1 MRLRSVSSL
10 VSLPSLRAMVP
21 VAILAAAALST
32 GCASE
37 AILSTDHLPVRR
49 VIVYRNGVAYFER
62 GGKVDGSEVR
72 FKMKQTEVGDFLATL
87 AVMEKGGSSVR
98 SAAFPLDRA
107 EPGDVPEPAEGA
119 DHGPAVKREP
129 PTPQEEADA
138 ADRKKGLRTVV
149 LSLDGKEHDL
159 QVGYV
164 AESPVWRPSYRLV
177 VHTDGTAD
185 LQAWGIVQNLSG
197 EDWKGVRLTL
207 VAGAPL
213 AFETDLGTS
222 LIPTRPTVTDNGEVV
237 AAVPHGETSLNQR
250 EEPMAV
256 ATPAAAPA
264 PMMNGDMKDSE
275 NDELKKSA
283 DGYGTGHGRLGPARR
298 VRAGAGKGGLA
309 SIGGVAG
316 GGGGAGFAPG
326 APRAQAAYD
335 APPPP
340 PPPSP
345 VVPSGPRDLRSLA
358 AVAAQGGSTRYDL
371 PNEVTI
377 PDKSAT
383 MVMLLSRPVPG
394 EALFLYAPD
403 GGVGDSGSHPF
414 RVARFSN
421 NSGGVLERGP
431 IAVFEDGS
439 FLGQGLVDPLP
450 DGATATV
457 PFALERSIAV
467 DVDRKWDELGERVA
481 KIENGEL
488 TVERDSVRQTKY
500 RVRNGG
506 DKLAKVLIKHPR
518 ETGARLFTP
527 PKDTEDNVGTG
538 SALVPAKVAP
548 KSTMELVV
556 DERTPSRRQV
566 DWFSALADAAYKNLL
581 KDPKSGVSPEVLSKL
596 ASAWTLRA
604 EIVEKNDALSKV
616 RGAEGS
622 LLQSAEE
629 TRRNLHAIEKN
640 RVADALRATLTQ
652 RLTETSLKIDVL
664 TKQKVE
670 IESKLAELHVRFKE
684 SLRDV
689 RYVAPPTS
697 QL

>member
-1 MRLRSVSSL
+1 MHLRRLRLAPL
-10 VSLPSLRAMVP
+10 VSL
-21 VAILAAAALST
+21 AICASATLTL

-62 GGKVDGSEVR
+62 GGKVDSGEVR
-72 FKMKQTEVGDFLATL
+72 FKMKQAEVGDFLATL

-98 SAAFPLDRA
+98 SAAFPLDSG
-107 EPGDVPEPAEGA
+107 EPEAGDPPPEDGA
-119 DHGPAVKREP
+119 HGPAAKREP
-129 PTPQEEADA
+129 LTPQEEADA
-138 ADRKKGLRTVV
+138 ADRKKGMRTVV
-149 LSLDGKEHDL
+149 LALDGKEHEL

-164 AESPVWRPSYRLV
+164 AASPVWRPSYRLV
-177 VHTDGTAD
+177 VHPDGNAD

-197 EDWKGVRLTL
+197 EDWKNVHLTL
-207 VAGAPL
+207 VAGSPL

-222 LIPTRPTVTDNGEVV
+222 VIPSRPTVSDLGEVV
-237 AAVPHGETSLNQR
+237 SAVPHGETTLAQ
-250 EEPMAV
+250 EPAPS
-256 ATPAAAPA
+256 PAAALARPSGGL
-264 PMMNGDMKDSE
+264 MGNGSLKGAKDSE
-275 NDELKKSA
+275 EDE
-283 DGYGTGHGRLGPARR
+283 GG
-298 VRAGAGKGGLA
+298 GAA
-309 SIGGVAG
+309 S
-316 GGGGAGFAPG
+316 GGGGAPGGAHDYKKRAAPRRREAPAKAANGPMPASAAFAP
-326 APRAQAAYD
+326 AE

-358 AVAAQGGSTRYDL
+358 AVAAQGGSTRYEL
-371 PNEVTI
+371 PNEVTV
-377 PDKSAT
+377 PDRSAT

-414 RVARFSN
+414 RVARFAN
-421 NSGGVLERGP
+421 KSGGVLERGP

-457 PFALERSIAV
+457 PFALERGIAV

-488 TVERDSVRQTKY
+488 TVERDEVRQTKY

-506 DKLAKVLIKHPR
+506 EKLAKVLIKHVR
-518 ETGARLFTP
+518 QNGARLFTP
-527 PKDTEDNVGTG
+527 PPETEDNVGTG

-548 KSTMELVV
+548 HATVELVV
-556 DERTPSRRQV
+556 DERSPSRRRV
-566 DWFSALADAAYKNLL
+566 DWFTPLAATALKGFLAEPKTDPQLAA
-581 KDPKSGVSPEVLSKL
+581 KL
-596 ASAWTLRA
+596 GEAWKIRG
-604 EIVEKNDALSKV
+604 EIVEKTDALSKV
-616 RGAEGS
+616 QASEGG
-622 LLQSAEE
+622 LLQSVEE
-629 TRRNLHAIEKN
+629 TRRNLRAIEKN

-652 RLTETSLKIDVL
+652 RLAETSTKIDVL
-664 TKQKVE
+664 TRQKVE
-670 IESKLAELHVRFKE
+670 LESKLAELRVRFKE

-689 RYVAPPTS
+689 RYVSPPSTTP
-697 QL
+697 

>member
-1 MRLRSVSSL
+1 MRSL
-10 VSLPSLRAMVP
+10 VRGSSPSLPVSAVLLA
-21 VAILAAAALST
+21 VAAVTSMA
-32 GCASE
+32 GCAPE

-49 VIVYRNGVAYFER
+49 VVVYRNGVAYFER

-72 FKMKQTEVGDFLATL
+72 FKMKQAEVGDFLATL

-98 SAAFPLDRA
+98 AAAFPLDRDTPEA
-107 EPGDVPEPAEGA
+107 GDAPAASES
-119 DHGPAVKREP
+119 HGTPHEQ
-129 PTPQEEADA
+129 TPQEEADA

-177 VHTDGTAD
+177 VHPDGNAD

-197 EDWKGVRLTL
+197 EDWKDVHLTL

-213 AFETDLGTS
+213 AFQTDLGTS
-222 LIPTRPTVTDNGEVV
+222 VIPTRPTVTDEGEVV
-237 AAVPHGETSLNQR
+237 SAVPHGETSLEQQ
-250 EEPMAV
+250 PA
-256 ATPAAAPA
+256 PAA
-264 PMMNGDMKDSE
+264 
-275 NDELKKSA
+275 
-283 DGYGTGHGRLGPARR
+283 
-298 VRAGAGKGGLA
+298 
-309 SIGGVAG
+309 
-316 GGGGAGFAPG
+316 
-326 APRAQAAYD
+326 

-340 PPPSP
+340 PPEAVAKLLDGVSDEDSDRKDEAKKEAYGSGKGRGRRAMKTAVSAPRPSSAP
-345 VVPSGPRDLRSLA
+345 AGGAGREAPMMVAPVRPASPPASVVPSGPRDLRSLA
-358 AVAAQGGSTRYDL
+358 AIAAQGGSTKYVL
-371 PNEVTI
+371 PTTVTI

-383 MVMLLSRPVPG
+383 MVMLVSRPVPG

-403 GGVGDSGSHPF
+403 GGVMDSGSHPF

-467 DVDRKWDELGERVA
+467 DIDRKWDELGERVA

-506 DKLAKVLIKHPR
+506 DKVAKVLVKHPR
-518 ETGARLFTP
+518 DPSARLFSP
-527 PKDTEDNVGTG
+527 PKDTEDNVGTA
-538 SALVPAKVAP
+538 SALIPMKVAP
-548 KSTMELVV
+548 KSTADIVV
-556 DERTPSRRQV
+556 DERTPARRLV
-566 DWFSALADAAYKNLL
+566 DWFTPLADAAEKNLL
-581 KDPKSGVSPEVLSKL
+581 ADARLDAGLRGKL
-596 ASAWTLRA
+596 TAAWKIRA
-604 EIVEKNDALSKV
+604 EIVEKSDSLSKAEASE
-616 RGAEGS
+616 GA
-622 LLQSAEE
+622 LLTSAEE
-629 TRRNLHAIEKN
+629 TRRNLRAIEKN

-670 IESKLAELHVRFKE
+670 LESKLAELRVRFKE
-684 SLRDV
+684 AVRDV
-689 RYVAPPTS
+689 KYLAPVARDP
-697 QL
+697 

>member
-1 MRLRSVSSL
+1 MRLTHALQTRFMTPMATAVALASPLFSV
-10 VSLPSLRAMVP
+10 
-21 VAILAAAALST
+21 

-49 VIVYRNGVAYFER
+49 VVVYRNGVAYFER
-62 GGKVDGSEVR
+62 GGRVDAGEVR
-72 FKMKQTEVGDFLATL
+72 FKMKQAEVGDFLATL

-98 SAAFPLDRA
+98 AAAFPLDREDPVA
-107 EPGDVPEPAEGA
+107 PEPSDEAG
-119 DHGPAVKREP
+119 HGPAVRHDP
-129 PTPQEEADA
+129 RTPQELADA
-138 ADRKKGLRTVV
+138 ADRRKGMRTVV

-177 VHTDGTAD
+177 VHSDGAAD

-197 EDWKGVRLTL
+197 EDWKNVHLSL

-213 AFETDLGTS
+213 AFQTDLGS
-222 LIPTRPTVTDNGEVV
+222 SVIPTRPTVSDLGEVV
-237 AAVPHGETSLNQR
+237 AAIPHAETSLAQGWADAANK
-250 EEPMAV
+250 
-256 ATPAAAPA
+256 PAPSAAP
-264 PMMNGDMKDSE
+264 
-275 NDELKKSA
+275 
-283 DGYGTGHGRLGPARR
+283 
-298 VRAGAGKGGLA
+298 
-309 SIGGVAG
+309 
-316 GGGGAGFAPG
+316 GGGAGPMAAPDEEKEQDERAQPSTDEDRKVAAKHAVARR
-326 APRAQAAYD
+326 APRPRSQTMKADQAAPAIAAA

-371 PNEVTI
+371 PSAVNV

-403 GGVGDSGSHPF
+403 GGVGDSSSHPF

-431 IAVFEDGS
+431 IAVFEEGS

-450 DGATATV
+450 DGAVATV

-488 TVERDSVRQTKY
+488 TVERDQVRQTKY
-500 RVRNGG
+500 RIRNGG
-506 DKLAKVLIKHPR
+506 DKVAKVLVKHPR
-518 ETGARLFTP
+518 ENGARLFNP
-527 PKDTEDNVGTG
+527 PKETEDNVGAGT
-538 SALVPAKVAP
+538 ALVPEKVQP
-548 KSTMELVV
+548 RSTAELVV
-556 DERTPSRRQV
+556 DERTPVRRRV
-566 DWFSALADAAYKNLL
+566 DWFTPLAESAVKNLL
-581 KDPKSGVSPEVLSKL
+581 DARVEAAL
-596 ASAWTLRA
+596 AGKIGAAWKIRA
-604 EIVEKNDALSKV
+604 EIVDRLDALSKATA
-616 RGAEGS
+616 AESG

-629 TRRNLHAIEKN
+629 TRRNLRAIEHN

-652 RLTETSLKIDVL
+652 RLTETSTRIDVL

-670 IESKLAELHVRFKE
+670 LESKLAELRVRFKE
-684 SLRDV
+684 SLRDA
-689 RYVAPPTS
+689 RYTSPPT
-697 QL
+697 QP

>member
-1 MRLRSVSSL
+1 MHIRRTGHVSFTSFAAATSL
-10 VSLPSLRAMVP
+10 VACASLSLA
-21 VAILAAAALST
+21 
-32 GCASE
+32 CASE

-62 GGKVDGSEVR
+62 GGRVDGGEVR

-98 SAAFPLDRA
+98 AAAFPLDTGTPEA
-107 EPGDVPEPAEGA
+107 GDPPPPDDPGK
-119 DHGPAVKREP
+119 GPAVKP
-129 PTPQEEADA
+129 APLTPQEAADA

-149 LSLDGKEHDL
+149 LALDGKEHDL

-164 AESPVWRPSYRLV
+164 AASPVWRPSYRLV
-177 VHTDGTAD
+177 VHPDGTAD

-197 EDWKGVRLTL
+197 EDWKSVHLTL
-207 VAGAPL
+207 VAGSPL

-222 LIPTRPTVTDNGEVV
+222 LIPTRPTVSDMGEVV
-237 AAVPHGETSLNQR
+237 MSVPHGETSLKQ
-250 EEPMAV
+250 EMAV
-256 ATPAAAPA
+256 TTPAAAPQGA
-264 PMMNGDMKDSE
+264 SAAFGGDALM
-275 NDELKKSA
+275 DEETTKNSPERSRGRDEKA
-283 DGYGTGHGRLGPARR
+283 KVAGHLARAVGGPAKK
-298 VRAGAGKGGLA
+298 GAPG
-309 SIGGVAG
+309 AG
-316 GGGGAGFAPG
+316 GGAAPA
-326 APRAQAAYD
+326 APAAEMAATPAFVA

-340 PPPSP
+340 AP

-358 AVAAQGGSTRYDL
+358 AIAAEGGSTRYEL
-371 PNEVTI
+371 PTEVTI
-377 PDKSAT
+377 PDRNAT

-403 GGVGDSGSHPF
+403 GGVGESTSHPF
-414 RVARFSN
+414 RVARFAN
-421 NSGGVLERGP
+421 KSGGVLERGP

-481 KIENGEL
+481 KIENGDL
-488 TVERDSVRQTKY
+488 TVERDQVRQTKY

-506 DKLAKVLIKHPR
+506 EKVAKVLIKHIR
-518 ETGARLFTP
+518 MNGARLFSP

-538 SALVPAKVAP
+538 SALVP
-548 KSTMELVV
+548 TMVQPNTTTEFVV
-556 DERTPSRRQV
+556 DERTPSPRRV
-566 DWFSALADAAYKNLL
+566 DWFGALAGTAIKAFLA
-581 KDPKSGVSPEVLSKL
+581 DPKTDASVAAKL
-596 ASAWTLRA
+596 GMAWKIRA

-616 RGAEGS
+616 EASEGA

-629 TRRNLHAIEKN
+629 TRRNLRAIEKN

-652 RLTETSLKIDVL
+652 RLAETSTKIDVL

-670 IESKLAELHVRFKE
+670 LESKLAELRIRFKE
-684 SLRDV
+684 SIRDI
-689 RYVAPPTS
+689 RYVSPPTP
-697 QL
+697 QP